1 MNPLVTFNFKIP
13 TFSEPQSFFKRNR
26 QIKKGVV
33 NKEKIRNE
41 KRGQSKRIKPS
52 QNIEIKS
59 KSKGIF
65 NFILSS
71 AKKKQNLK
79 NFLRLSNFYQVF
91 PNMTIKSNI

>member
-1 MNPLVTFNFKIP
+1 MNPLVTFNFKIL

-52 QNIEIKS
+52 Q
-59 KSKGIF
+59 
-65 NFILSS
+65 
-71 AKKKQNLK
+71 
-79 NFLRLSNFYQVF
+79 
-91 PNMTIKSNI
+91 T